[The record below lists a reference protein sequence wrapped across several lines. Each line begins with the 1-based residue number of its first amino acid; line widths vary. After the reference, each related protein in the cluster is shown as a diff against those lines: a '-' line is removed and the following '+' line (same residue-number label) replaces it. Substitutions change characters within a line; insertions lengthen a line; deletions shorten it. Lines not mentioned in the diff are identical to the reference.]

1 MLPQIITMII
11 AVAALIYILTVP
23 VGVADGGGQ
32 YRFLE
37 SMGINYLRAP
47 SAEYFTN
54 QFGVFRAAEARDT
67 HSLILS
73 LVIDNEKDVFNTSTL
88 AVLFGLI
95 LLLGLWLAV
104 SAGKRNDKL
113 DWVLAIMSALVFAD
127 IGYLAYFNTLYYE
140 STILTMFV
148 LTMSLV
154 FLTYKKNAPIYL
166 ILLSAASTLAFAFTG
181 TLQAWVGTIFGCVL
195 VRLCT
200 LNGNK
205 LKRALSVISGM
216 AVISVSLSFALT
228 YKPVDY
234 EKNIFHSVFLGVAK
248 YESVSE
254 LGLNPKLDELSG
266 QFYSD
271 GLIERYSL
279 KQEFF
284 DKISYGKITGFYLT
298 HPSAF
303 FGGLNSAVKN
313 AFALR
318 PAYLGNFMEESGMEG
333 EQAKGFS
340 LYSLIKST
348 FVPNTVVFMMVFFI
362 LYFGVLI
369 YLYAS
374 EKEKRPLIEI
384 MLGISVSA
392 ILCLKLPLI
401 LSGEFELGRSLFTFG
416 IFFDLMILLAVV
428 AGGRYM
434 KQRRRL
440 LQEKYGANQ

>member
-1 MLPQIITMII
+1 M
-11 AVAALIYILTVP
+11 
-23 VGVADGGGQ
+23 
-32 YRFLE
+32 
-37 SMGINYLRAP
+37 
-47 SAEYFTN
+47 
-54 QFGVFRAAEARDT
+54 
-67 HSLILS
+67 
-73 LVIDNEKDVFNTSTL
+73 
-88 AVLFGLI
+88 
-95 LLLGLWLAV
+95 
-104 SAGKRNDKL
+104 
-113 DWVLAIMSALVFAD
+113 
-127 IGYLAYFNTLYYE
+127 
-140 STILTMFV
+140 
-148 LTMSLV
+148 
-154 FLTYKKNAPIYL
+154 
-166 ILLSAASTLAFAFTG
+166 
-181 TLQAWVGTIFGCVL
+181 
-195 VRLCT
+195 
-200 LNGNK
+200 
-205 LKRALSVISGM
+205 
-216 AVISVSLSFALT
+216 
-228 YKPVDY
+228 
-234 EKNIFHSVFLGVAK
+234 GVAK